1 MLVFCRNQWIQSTVM
16 PANGARGAD
25 GGAAEEGAAEEG
37 AAGPEA
43 EAAEAEVL

>member
-25 GGAAEEGAAEEG
+25 GGAAEEGAA
-37 AAGPEA
+37 GPEA
-43 EAAEAEVL
+43 EAAEAEVW

>member
-25 GGAAEEGAAEEG
+25 GGADGGAAEEG
-37 AAGPEA
+37 GAGPEA
-43 EAAEAEVL
+43 EAAEAEVG